1 MPRLTII
8 ERIRVVKLF
17 NDLPYGSKS
26 KFARTSLNA
35 KNNYGIFI
43 SERGV
48 RQIINKWD
56 QTKSVAD
63 LPRNNKFKCLIS
75 VAGILAINKALLK
88 NPFLTCKKI
97 KTELVL
103 TASTRTINRCIN
115 KLGWRKVDTKFCQ
128 IDSLIINRLK
138 RFIYCSVCK
147 INNEQYVM

>member
-1 MPRLTII
+1 MFFYLDYFCIAICII

-48 RQIINKWD
+48 RQKINKWD

-63 LPRNNKFKCLIS
+63 LPRK
-75 VAGILAINKALLK
+75 
-88 NPFLTCKKI
+88 
-97 KTELVL
+97 
-103 TASTRTINRCIN
+103 
-115 KLGWRKVDTKFCQ
+115 
-128 IDSLIINRLK
+128 IINLN
-138 RFIYCSVCK
+138 V
-147 INNEQYVM
+147 

>member
-35 KNNYGIFI
+35 KNNYVIFI
-43 SERGV
+43 SESRV

-56 QTKSVAD
+56 QTKSVPD

-75 VAGILAINKALLK
+75 GAGI
-88 NPFLTCKKI
+88 
-97 KTELVL
+97 
-103 TASTRTINRCIN
+103 
-115 KLGWRKVDTKFCQ
+115 
-128 IDSLIINRLK
+128 
-138 RFIYCSVCK
+138 
-147 INNEQYVM
+147 

>member
-26 KFARTSLNA
+26 KFVRTSLNA

-56 QTKSVAD
+56 RTKSVAD

-75 VAGILAINKALLK
+75 GAGILAINKH
-88 NPFLTCKKI
+88 C
-97 KTELVL
+97 
-103 TASTRTINRCIN
+103 
-115 KLGWRKVDTKFCQ
+115 
-128 IDSLIINRLK
+128 
-138 RFIYCSVCK
+138 
-147 INNEQYVM
+147 